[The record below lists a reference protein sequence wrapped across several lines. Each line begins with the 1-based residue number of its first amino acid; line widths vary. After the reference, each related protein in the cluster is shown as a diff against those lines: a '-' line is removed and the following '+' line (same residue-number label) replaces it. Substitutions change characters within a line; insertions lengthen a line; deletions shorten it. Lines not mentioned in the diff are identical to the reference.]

1 MKTLWLIIVLAC
13 SASLV
18 FAGGAKEAGRAPV
31 SDLVSEGSFVAEVYI
46 DEESY
51 LDDYRFEYSPAEGA
65 ALSVFVDV
73 DKPLVFHWGDVV
85 TVQVA
90 VTTNDKSFYPEAA
103 FSYVLFFNDQ
113 DSLHDERAFSE
124 VAAALRELLRTK
136 TRTQRMFIFLQN
148 DGLLEEIAG
157 QTDIPGLLARAREQ
171 SKVTNPEKALQR
183 MLAAGEAIGG
193 PGPAKYLWILGKP
206 VADSKSDIMDIAY
219 LYAAYGSTTT
229 EISFCGYDESF
240 RPETVNRFVTKFGG
254 NSYYISESRK
264 LADVIRDDFAFYRR
278 PAVSDLAVSVHA
290 AGVSARREPVRR
302 YTQRSMGPEEHH
314 TFLVQ
319 LEVPSR
325 DDYAALV
332 VRKRYGEQVK
342 VEAVQHP
349 EVYPLAYV
357 TYQYYNGVLDRMEY
371 GARSVV
377 VGYEDDYENYRLSQ
391 NVYVVK
397 NMTIIGTARL
407 LKNVSRLLL
416 SRNFEEAIITIRDHV
431 KTLENVNR
439 WVDDPLI
446 TEDIATLNEYK
457 ILIAEHK
464 QDPAR
469 GKIYY
474 ELRRRKH

>member
-1 MKTLWLIIVLAC
+1 
-13 SASLV
+13 
-18 FAGGAKEAGRAPV
+18 
-31 SDLVSEGSFVAEVYI
+31 
-46 DEESY
+46 
-51 LDDYRFEYSPAEGA
+51 
-65 ALSVFVDV
+65 
-73 DKPLVFHWGDVV
+73 
-85 TVQVA
+85 
-90 VTTNDKSFYPEAA
+90 
-103 FSYVLFFNDQ
+103 
-113 DSLHDERAFSE
+113 
-124 VAAALRELLRTK
+124 
-136 TRTQRMFIFLQN
+136 MFLFLQK
-148 DGLLEEIAG
+148 DELLEEIAW
-157 QTDIPGLLARAREQ
+157 QTDIPGLLARARDQ
-171 SKVTNPEKALQR
+171 SKVTNPERALQR
-183 MLAAGEAIGG
+183 MLAAGEAISA

-206 VADSKSDIMDIAY
+206 VADSRADIMDIAY

-254 NSYYISESRK
+254 NSYYISEPREI
-264 LADVIRDDFAFYRR
+264 AGIIRDDFAFYRR

-290 AGVSARREPVRR
+290 AGVSARREPVRH

-325 DDYAALV
+325 DEYEALLM
-332 VRKRYGEQVK
+332 RRRYERYGEQVK
-342 VEAVQHP
+342 AEEVQPP
-349 EVYPLAYV
+349 EIYPLAYV
-357 TYQYYNGVLDRMEY
+357 TYHYYNLVLDRMEY
-371 GARSVV
+371 GSRGIV
-377 VGYEDDYENYRLSQ
+377 VGFEDDYENYRLSQ

-416 SRNFEEAIITIRDHV
+416 SRSFEEAIIAIRDHV

-439 WVDDPLI
+439 WVNDPLI